1 MKRHIST
8 AFFILTAFLCS
19 GICNVRAAAKDNK
32 KQTFH
37 ITVLSTSGDPQA
49 GMILKV
55 TGYSAEHI
63 SDEQGLIEFE
73 QEINPKNIRT
83 ANFYFPDNKQKSVK
97 SLRLDE
103 AATDTIIRIDSK
115 EDMIRYKQSGKTFL
129 IKGIVTSGNKPIE
142 HAEVAIQGTGKRTF
156 TNQDGEFAIETDYS
170 HAVMV
175 RAERMENKYLSAS
188 IFLENP
194 DKPYTIRMTRKGSDR
209 IYSNAEQMP
218 EYPGGMKAF
227 FNYVNRKA
235 RTAEL
240 AEKTQTEGAV
250 VVQFIVEKD
259 GSITSPRIVR
269 GLHAVL
275 DTAALDAIIAM
286 RDWIPAKDHGA
297 VVRCKY
303 SVPVPFKRPKP
314 KEPEKL
320 PENTA
325 IPKDSLRTDSLAA
338 DTAASDSV
346 KMFAPAFAKDSLRTD
361 SLRKI
366 LPLRTDSLRLD
377 SLAVRQTDT
386 QQTDSLVQSEQ
397 QPAAEVKPKKRNAF
411 VRFFRWLFGIKDKEE
426 EAEAAVPKEK
436 KEETPALPNT
446 ETPQ

>member
-1 MKRHIST
+1 
-8 AFFILTAFLCS
+8 
-19 GICNVRAAAKDNK
+19 
-32 KQTFH
+32 
-37 ITVLSTSGDPQA
+37 
-49 GMILKV
+49 MILKV
-55 TGYSAEHI
+55 AGYSAEHI

-129 IKGIVTSGNKPIE
+129 IKGVVTNGNKPIE
-142 HAEVAIQGTGKRTF
+142 NAEVAIQGTGKRTF

-269 GLHAVL
+269 GLHAAL
-275 DTAALDAIIAM
+275 DTAALDAIIVM

-314 KEPEKL
+314 KEP
-320 PENTA
+320 
-325 IPKDSLRTDSLAA
+325 
-338 DTAASDSV
+338 
-346 KMFAPAFAKDSLRTD
+346 
-361 SLRKI
+361 
-366 LPLRTDSLRLD
+366 
-377 SLAVRQTDT
+377 
-386 QQTDSLVQSEQ
+386 
-397 QPAAEVKPKKRNAF
+397 AEVKPKKRNAF